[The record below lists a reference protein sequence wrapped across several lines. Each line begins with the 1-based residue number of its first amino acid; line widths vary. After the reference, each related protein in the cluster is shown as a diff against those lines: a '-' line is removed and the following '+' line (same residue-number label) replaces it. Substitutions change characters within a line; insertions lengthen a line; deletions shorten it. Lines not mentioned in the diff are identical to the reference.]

1 MAAGTPTD
9 TDSYW
14 LSQSPVFSH
23 RVQTA
28 LMVYMGVVESEIP
41 TGVTGSMPEVV
52 HNARAAFLKQ
62 IDSSQTTLQDA
73 LARFIIAAAS
83 DANVIA
89 AATNASSNYTPI
101 TSASLGDTAA
111 AEGGLVTTTLISN
124 AVAAAFDTF
133 VPGI

>member
-14 LSQSPVFSH
+14 LSQSIVFAH

-28 LMVYMGVVESEIP
+28 VIQYMGVVENEVP
-41 TGVTGSMPEVV
+41 TGISGAMPTNT
-52 HNARAAFLKQ
+52 HQARVAFVKQ
-62 IDSSQTTLQDA
+62 VMSPSNFTNWMTQ
-73 LARFIIAAAS
+73 FIQAAAS
-83 DANVIA
+83 DANLIS
-89 AATNASSNYTPI
+89 AATNATVNYTPI
-101 TSASLGDTAA
+101 TSVAIGDTAA
-111 AEGGLVTTTLISN
+111 AEGGLATTALISN